1 MFIKDGKTEMYATHG
16 IGIVLTVLLIYSMN
30 GTHS

>member
-1 MFIKDGKTEMYATHG
+1 MFIKDGKTEMYG
-16 IGIVLTVLLIYSMN
+16 IGIVLTVLLIYNMD